1 MFSNKKFM
9 YWMTEMTGHTV
20 IFFQDGEGLGIK
32 TSSNTKYLFSFI
44 CTMYKANGAGYRCVF

>member
-20 IFFQDGEGLGIK
+20 IFFQDGEGLDIK
-32 TSSNTKYLFSFI
+32 TSSNTKYLFSYI
-44 CTMYKANGAGYRCVF
+44 CTMYKANGAGCRCVF